1 MKSVLHDQRSAGSGV
16 SEINVAPLID
26 VLLVLFIIFLAAV
39 LLGRR
44 TLPVRLPEPD
54 PGLPG
59 TEVQLVLRVAPG
71 GGYRLNGQP
80 VPGADLAGLLTT
92 VNATRQASMLF
103 IDADPAVR
111 YQDVIAVM
119 DLARG
124 AGVRIV
130 ALMPPSQPG
139 AVVP

>member
-44 TLPVRLPEPD
+44 TLPARLPESD

-59 TEVQLVLRVAPG
+59 TEVQLVLRVTPG
-71 GGYRLNGQP
+71 GGYHLNGQP
-80 VPGADLAGLLTT
+80 VPAADLAGLLAT
-92 VNATRQASMLF
+92 VYATRQASMLF
-103 IDADPAVR
+103 IEADPAVR
-111 YQDVIAVM
+111 YQDVIAAM

-124 AGVRIV
+124 VGVRIV
-130 ALMPPSQPG
+130 ALMPPPQPG
-139 AVVP
+139 TVAP